1 MRGFSLSKKCGFI
14 ALAGRPNA
22 GKSTFL
28 NKVLGEKISIVSDK
42 PQTTRDCILGI
53 YQGKNTQIGF
63 LDLPGI
69 HKPQHAM
76 NRMMMRAVT
85 TGLEDADVIFHFI
98 DVSQEIG
105 KGDRFV
111 RDFLKQ
117 RDVPV
122 ILVANKMDLVNK
134 AKVLPTLQLLSDEFD
149 PTELVPI
156 SALEGDNTERL
167 LEVGAQFLPEGDF
180 RFEQDEIT
188 DKPMRFI
195 AREYIREKVL
205 HFTKFEIPH
214 AVAVTIQTYEESPE
228 GVHIEATLWC
238 ERSSQRGILLGK
250 SGQMISKIRSAAK
263 RSLKRFLNQP
273 VQIELYVKVQ
283 ENWRNNDKLLGEVL
297 G

>member
-1 MRGFSLSKKCGFI
+1 MTKRCGFI

-42 PQTTRDCILGI
+42 PQTTRDCILGV
-53 YQGKNTQIGF
+53 YQNAQTQIGF

-76 NRMMMRAVT
+76 NRLMMRAVT

-98 DVSQEIG
+98 DVSQTIG
-105 KGDRFV
+105 GGDRFV
-111 RDFLKQ
+111 REFLKK
-117 RDVPV
+117 REVPV

-134 AKVLPTLQLLSDEFD
+134 SKVLPTLQQLHEEFA
-149 PTELVPI
+149 PNELVPI
-156 SALEGDNTERL
+156 SALEGDNIDRL
-167 LEVGAQFLPEGDF
+167 LEIGTQFLPEADF
-180 RFEQDEIT
+180 RFAEDEIT

-205 HFTKFEIPH
+205 HFTKFELPH
-214 AVAVTIQTYEESPE
+214 AVAVTLQTFEESADE
-228 GVHIEATLWC
+228 VHIEATLWC
-238 ERSSQRGILLGK
+238 ERSSQRAILLGK
-250 SGQMISKIRSAAK
+250 GGQMISKIRTAAK
-263 RSLKRFLNQP
+263 RNLKRFLEKP
-273 VQIELYVKVQ
+273 ISLELYVKVH

>member
-1 MRGFSLSKKCGFI
+1 MTKKCGFI

-53 YQGKNTQIGF
+53 YQGKQTQIGF
-63 LDLPGI
+63 LDLPGV

-76 NRMMMRAVT
+76 NRMMMRSVN

-98 DVSQEIG
+98 DVSQTIG
-105 KGDRFV
+105 SGDRFV
-111 RDFLKQ
+111 RDFLKK

-134 AKVLPTLQLLSDEFD
+134 SKVLPTLQLLQDEFD
-149 PTELVPI
+149 PKELVPI

-167 LEVGAQFLPEGDF
+167 LEIGAQYLPEADF
-180 RFEQDEIT
+180 RFDEDEIT
-188 DKPMRFI
+188 DKPLRFI
-195 AREYIREKVL
+195 AREFIREKVL

-214 AVAVTIQTYEESPE
+214 AVAVTIQTFEETPE
-228 GVHIEATLWC
+228 SVRIEATLWC
-238 ERSSQRGILLGK
+238 ERATQRGILLGK
-250 SGQMISKIRSAAK
+250 QGQMISKIRTAAK
-263 RSLKRFLNQP
+263 RSLKRFLGKP
-273 VQIELYVKVQ
+273 IELDLFVKVQ

-297 G
+297 GS

>member
-1 MRGFSLSKKCGFI
+1 MTKKCGFI

-28 NKVLGEKISIVSDK
+28 NKILGEKISIVSDK
-42 PQTTRDCILGI
+42 PQTTRDCILGV
-53 YQGKNTQIGF
+53 YQGEDTQVGF

-76 NRMMMRAVT
+76 NRMMMRVVT

-98 DVSQEIG
+98 DVSQTIG
-105 KGDRFV
+105 SGDRFV
-111 RDFLKQ
+111 REFLKQ
-117 RDVPV
+117 REVTV

-134 AKVLPTLQLLSDEFD
+134 SKVLPILQQLQDEFD

-167 LEVGAQFLPEGDF
+167 LELGAKYLPEGDF
-180 RFEQDEIT
+180 RFDEDELT
-188 DKPMRFI
+188 DKPIRFI
-195 AREYIREKVL
+195 AREFIREKVL

-214 AVAVTIQTYEESPE
+214 AVAVTIQVFEENE
-228 GVHIEATLWC
+228 DHVHIEATLWC
-238 ERSSQRGILLGK
+238 ERTSQRGILLGK
-250 SGQMISKIRSAAK
+250 QGQMISKIRTAAK
-263 RSLKRFLNQP
+263 RSLKRFLGKP
-273 VQIELYVKVQ
+273 IDLELFVKVQ

-297 G
+297 GS